1 MGHKATTYL
10 HPPCRLG
17 HGCRQDIAWNTK
29 KGSLAGHRTL
39 RGFTLIE
46 LSIVLV
52 IIGLIVGG
60 ILTGQDMIKA
70 AEIRAT
76 ITQLERFNTAV
87 NTFRGKYN
95 GIPGDVLGGVSF
107 FYAISNQNAGGPAPG
122 NGNGDGLVQSMGV
135 HAPCYNC
142 VIGENA
148 VFWYE
153 LSQAKLIADAI
164 GSNPIN
170 TNYDPLIPGT
180 IDSSV
185 IPNAKVAGQISVNG
199 GSGQNDWILA
209 SITGDP
215 TAPTNAAS
223 LTPLQAFQIDA
234 KIDDGAARYRPGHLD
249 HRRYARHGRQPHR
262 RGGRD
267 LCDLRHERHP
277 CLRDDNPQRQQQCQ
291 PRRLP
296 ARHPHEFLAPPPI
309 RSSCDFP
316 GRHHSVAIL
325 WEAAWDASVP
335 TSW

>member
-46 LSIVLV
+46 LSVVLV

-60 ILTGQDMIKA
+60 ILTGQDMIKS

-87 NTFRGKYN
+87 NTFNSKYN
-95 GIPGDVLGGVSF
+95 GIPGDVLNGASF
-107 FYAISNQNAGGPAPG
+107 FYAITNQNAGGPAPG

-153 LSQAKLIADAI
+153 LSQANLIADAI

-199 GSGQNDWILA
+199 GSGQNYWTLA

-234 KIDDGAARYRPGHLD
+234 KIDDGAPDTGVVTSITAGTPGTVANLTAAAAVTSATCGTNDTHV
-249 HRRYARHGRQPHR
+249 YAMTILNGNNNAN
-262 RGGRD
+262 
-267 LCDLRHERHP
+267 LVV
-277 CLRDDNPQRQQQCQ
+277 CQ
-291 PRRLP
+291 LG
-296 ARHPHEFLAPPPI
+296 I
-309 RSSCDFP
+309 RTNF
-316 GRHHSVAIL
+316 
-325 WEAAWDASVP
+325 
-335 TSW
+335 